1 MRLPDDHRCGT
12 YAIDGFASVG
22 SELDSKV
29 REMWSHAVSG
39 KRRDFGH
46 RVFSYWV
53 QKLDGPEAATLWG
66 FLVYEGVAFVA
77 FTGPSS

>member
-1 MRLPDDHRCGT
+1 MLCWGKSADAGKVGHPP
-12 YAIDGFASVG
+12 SVG

-39 KRRDFGH
+39 KRRDFGY

-53 QKLDGPEAATLWG
+53 QKLDGPDAATLWG